1 MLSDS
6 PHSYKL
12 ASNLVRFLPT
22 NGDLEEEED
31 DAGDDSKDRGRHR
44 RLPHPAIGGRS
55 RKEMDN
61 SIGSQL
67 EKRRHGRKRGDNR
80 LSFENGSSKQNRRR
94 HQRRLKERK
103 RKCDTESNS
112 CEDSQREADLIP
124 SNADFVRS
132 LDRRSSQKRHRKN
145 KRGRKNKNK
154 RNKNRKRN
162 KNLTEEEKRKRRE
175 RKQKRKAE
183 EEERRKL
190 RKERKRKLR
199 EKRRRDR
206 RRMKQLEQENEEA
219 EQRKHH
225 LNVRSVI
232 DEDSSSSSSSSCQI
246 HLVDTCSWP
255 HCNPTCPSLA
265 NPETGQ
271 EIDFLTLLRS
281 FGLDLNKL
289 ARALGVNVD
298 TLAGMERRDLLH
310 LLSTSHPPP
319 PPQQEENFR

>member
-6 PHSYKL
+6 PHSYKV

-22 NGDLEEEED
+22 SSDLEEEEED
-31 DAGDDSKDRGRHR
+31 GGRHR
-44 RLPHPAIGGRS
+44 RLPHPSIGGKS
-55 RKEMDN
+55 KKVDN

-80 LSFENGSSKQNRRR
+80 LSFENGDRKNRRR
-94 HQRRLKERK
+94 HQRRLRERK

-112 CEDSQREADLIP
+112 CEESTGAIDFAP

-132 LDRRSSQKRHRKN
+132 LDRRSSMRNRKKRRRNRRRKN
-145 KRGRKNKNK
+145 
-154 RNKNRKRN
+154 NKNR
-162 KNLTEEEKRKRRE
+162 KNLTEEEKRQRRE

-183 EEERRKL
+183 EEERKL
-190 RKERKRKLR
+190 KRKERKRKLR
-199 EKRRRDR
+199 QKRRRER
-206 RRMKQLEQENEEA
+206 RRIKQLEK
-219 EQRKHH
+219 EQKQQHH
-225 LNVRSVI
+225 LNVRSVADI
-232 DEDSSSSSSSSCQI
+232 ESSSSCQI

-255 HCNPTCPSLA
+255 HCNPTCPKLS

-289 ARALGVNVD
+289 AKALGVNVA
-298 TLAGMERRDLLH
+298 TLNGMERQDLLH
-310 LLSTSHPPP
+310 LLSTSKQHHDDD
-319 PPQQEENFR
+319 